1 MYLYMQQAAFYLGKA
16 VQLLLPADATD
27 SLDALEQ
34 EPILS
39 LLTALAAVR
48 CVSPDALQRYL
59 QVRPEL
65 VFDSCDRAWRAAVLC
80 DLFLDARRCACSYP
94 VTIGQPG
101 QNCTDQRRGLLARV
115 VLRPRTPACRPT
127 SRRCARSA
135 CET

>member
-65 VFDSCDRAWRAAVLC
+65 VFDSCDRAWRAAAAL
-80 DLFLDARRCACSYP
+80 
-94 VTIGQPG
+94 
-101 QNCTDQRRGLLARV
+101 
-115 VLRPRTPACRPT
+115 
-127 SRRCARSA
+127 
-135 CET
+135 